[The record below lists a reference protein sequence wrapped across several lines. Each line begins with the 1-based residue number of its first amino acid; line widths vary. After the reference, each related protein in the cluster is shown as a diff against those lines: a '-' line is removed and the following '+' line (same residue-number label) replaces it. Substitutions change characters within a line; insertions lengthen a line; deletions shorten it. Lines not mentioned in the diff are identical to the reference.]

1 MNNFEKLTIEIMRSM
16 AEDGTPVTKA
26 EAEEMAKMELSA
38 KSMRRYTATEKSHQ
52 KKQVVR
58 KIDPDKL
65 FVIQAL
71 DDCLCDIADNVQERK
86 NESEIHFLYNDNS
99 YTVKLI
105 KHRPKKK

>member
-1 MNNFEKLTIEIMRSM
+1 MKNFENLVNEIIRTM

-26 EAEEMAKMELSA
+26 EAEEMAKMELGA
-38 KSMRRYTATEKSHQ
+38 KQIKRYETSGKRKKSEI
-52 KKQVVR
+52 VR

-65 FVIQAL
+65 NLITILKNAVT
-71 DDCLCDIADNVQERK
+71 ADGILINSQN
-86 NESEIHFLYNDNS
+86 NEADFSFSFNNFN

>member
-1 MNNFEKLTIEIMRSM
+1 MKNFENLVNEIIRTM

-26 EAEEMAKMELSA
+26 EAEEMAKMELGA
-38 KSMRRYTATEKSHQ
+38 KQIKRYETSGKRKKSEI
-52 KKQVVR
+52 VR

-65 FVIQAL
+65 FLIQNL
-71 DDCLCDIADNVQERK
+71 DDCLCDMADNVQERK

>member
-1 MNNFEKLTIEIMRSM
+1 MKNFENLVNEIIRTM

-26 EAEEMAKMELSA
+26 EAEEMAKMELGA
-38 KSMRRYTATEKSHQ
+38 KQIKRYETSGKRKKSEI
-52 KKQVVR
+52 VR

-65 FVIQAL
+65 FLIQNL
-71 DDCLCDIADNVQERK
+71 DDCLCDMADDVQERK